1 MNGAVGMNRAH
12 REEVVLTQR
21 NNMLA
26 NERFPWRRRSD
37 PIGRK
42 IACLVFT
49 MKALIPVLATAI
61 VILFFA
67 PRAEAL
73 ETLTAQDVV
82 SWAQYGMGYSY
93 WWGNGRWR
101 TDKASPGSCSGS
113 CPKCK
118 HSGSYGADC
127 SGFVA
132 KVWRVPSSTPLTTN
146 AHPYSTANFYNNSA
160 HWSRVNRSNAKQA
173 DAMVYRTKKS
183 GHIFLYDSKDPWGT
197 MWSYECKGC
206 SAGCV
211 HNLRTATSSYVAI
224 RRKSMVETP
233 KSCVNHN
240 ECSSGLCAWNGDIY
254 CCRSPGFSGKDCFS
268 DNECPSGNV
277 CAYNGKK
284 FVCTNKINCGGSSP
298 TGSAGSGG
306 SSSSGSSGFSGSSG
320 AGGLG
325 TGGGAGCY
333 APTTDPWRYASLGPS
348 FLLVGLAGVWR
359 RRRRNN
365 SNSER

>member
-1 MNGAVGMNRAH
+1 MNRAH

-132 KVWRVPSSTPLTTN
+132 KVWRVPSSTPLTYVSPTLTKQVPCGCRTRRTSRN
-146 AHPYSTANFYNNSA
+146 TSTKRRMYSPGLA
-160 HWSRVNRSNAKQA
+160 SRPICLS
-173 DAMVYRTKKS
+173 
-183 GHIFLYDSKDPWGT
+183 I
-197 MWSYECKGC
+197 
-206 SAGCV
+206 
-211 HNLRTATSSYVAI
+211 RTA
-224 RRKSMVETP
+224 P
-233 KSCVNHN
+233 QWQCVR
-240 ECSSGLCAWNGDIY
+240 NG
-254 CCRSPGFSGKDCFS
+254 
-268 DNECPSGNV
+268 
-277 CAYNGKK
+277 
-284 FVCTNKINCGGSSP
+284 
-298 TGSAGSGG
+298 
-306 SSSSGSSGFSGSSG
+306 
-320 AGGLG
+320 
-325 TGGGAGCY
+325 
-333 APTTDPWRYASLGPS
+333 
-348 FLLVGLAGVWR
+348 
-359 RRRRNN
+359 
-365 SNSER
+365 